1 MPVVGRGK
9 PLVETGPD
17 ITLYAHRLLQ
27 DAAVNDRLP
36 TPVDDVVACAG
47 LTVSPEGLS
56 NQKVRDAI
64 GRTPNLL
71 RSALNKVLGMVDLR
85 ENIIYLN
92 AHMYPQ
98 KSTFTTFHETGHKV
112 LPWQHSIYLYLD
124 DETTLDPS
132 THLLFEREANQFAAE
147 VLFQIDRFDK
157 EAYDLP
163 LSIASPIALA
173 RRYGASAHAAIRRYV
188 ERNRYA
194 CALCIVERAS
204 FEGRR
209 GAMPRVRS
217 NAQSPAFT
225 SQFGAVSWNTYV
237 RTCSSLLKSIMY
249 PHRYQHEECA
259 INDRNGLSVP
269 CSFEVFTN
277 SYDTLMLLQPSPSM
291 TS

>member
-1 MPVVGRGK
+1 M
-9 PLVETGPD
+9 ETGSD
-17 ITLYAHRLLQ
+17 VMLYADRLLR

-36 TPVDDVVACAG
+36 TPVDDVVRCAG
-47 LTVSPEGLS
+47 LTVSREGLS

-64 GRTPNLL
+64 GRTPNIL

-85 ENIIYLN
+85 ENVIYLN
-92 AHMYPQ
+92 THMYPQ

-112 LPWQHSIYLYLD
+112 LPWQHNIYLYLD

-173 RRYGASAHAAIRRYV
+173 HRYGASAHAAIRRYV

-209 GAMPRVRS
+209 RTIPRVRS
-217 NAQSPAFT
+217 NVQSPAFT
-225 SQFGAVSWNTYV
+225 SLFGAVNWNTYV
-237 RTCSSLLKSIMY
+237 KTSPSLLKSILY
-249 PHRYQHEECA
+249 PHRYQHEVCM
-259 INDRNGLSVP
+259 INDRDGQPAP

-277 SYDTLMLLQPSPSM
+277 SYDTFILLQPS
-291 TS
+291 TSRTS